1 MNYRLYVLAT
11 GLAGP
16 GLRLALAI
24 RRFRG
29 KEDRNRISERFG
41 RPGRGRPEGAL
52 IWVHGASVGESL
64 SILPL
69 IERLLAVRPDVGILV
84 TTGTVTS
91 ARLMGDRLPDGAFHQ
106 FVPIDRRAEVRRFLD
121 HWRPDLALWLESE
134 LWPNLLAETAG
145 RGTPI
150 VLVNARLSRRSFMRW
165 RRWPGFA
172 RFVLSRFAQ
181 CLAQS
186 EVDAERLKALGAPS
200 PRCPG
205 NLKFASPPL
214 PADDET
220 LARLRA
226 ELGGRTVWLA
236 ASTHPGEEA
245 IVADAH
251 ERLAGRFDNLLTVI
265 VPRHPG
271 RGQGVAR
278 EMTKRGLKVSL
289 RSRGDAVAPDTAI
302 YVADTMGELGLFYR
316 LAGVVFIGGS
326 LVPHGGQN
334 PLEPAQLDCA
344 ILHGPHMTN
353 FQPIVAALKTAGAA
367 QEVADAGAL
376 AEAAGELLA
385 DPGECQRRAGAAG
398 RVATGQAGVLDRYL
412 EALAPVLASLPG
424 QPPSSRR
431 KSIAR
436 A

>member
-1 MNYRLYVLAT
+1 MIYRLYVALT
-11 GLAGP
+11 SLAGP

-24 RRFRG
+24 RRARG
-29 KEDRNRISERFG
+29 KEDGKRIGERFG
-41 RPGRGRPEGAL
+41 RPGRERPEGAL
-52 IWVHGASVGESL
+52 VWVHGASVGESL

-69 IERLLAVRPDVGILV
+69 IERLIAGRPSLSVLV

-91 ARLMGDRLPDGAFHQ
+91 ARLMAERLPDGAFHQ

-150 VLVNARLSRRSFMRW
+150 VLVNARMSRRSFARW

-172 RFVLSRFAQ
+172 RFVLTRFAL

-186 EVDAERLKALGAPS
+186 EADAERLAALGAPS
-200 PRCPG
+200 PSCKG

-214 PADDET
+214 PADEDA
-220 LARLRA
+220 LAGLRA
-226 ELGGRTVWLA
+226 ALGDRPVWLA
-236 ASTHPGEEA
+236 ASTHPGEEE
-245 IVADAH
+245 IIADAH
-251 ERLAGRFDNLLTVI
+251 KRLAGHLADLLTII

-271 RGQGVAR
+271 RGKGIAR
-278 EMTKRGLKVSL
+278 ELARGGFEVSL
-289 RSRGDAVAPDTAI
+289 RSGGDAIAPGTAI
-302 YVADTMGELGLFYR
+302 YIADTMGELGLFYR

-334 PLEPAQLDCA
+334 PLEPAQLDSA
-344 ILHGPHMTN
+344 ILHGPHMMN
-353 FQPIVAALKTAGAA
+353 FQPIVAALEKARAV
-367 QEVADAGAL
+367 QEVADAAGL
-376 AEAAGELLA
+376 AEAVGGLLGNTGERRRRAAAAGQVAAGE
-385 DPGECQRRAGAAG
+385 
-398 RVATGQAGVLDRYL
+398 AGVVDRYL
-412 EALAPVLASLPG
+412 EALAPYLATLPG
-424 QPPSSRR
+424 EPPNSRP
-431 KSIAR
+431 KSVAR